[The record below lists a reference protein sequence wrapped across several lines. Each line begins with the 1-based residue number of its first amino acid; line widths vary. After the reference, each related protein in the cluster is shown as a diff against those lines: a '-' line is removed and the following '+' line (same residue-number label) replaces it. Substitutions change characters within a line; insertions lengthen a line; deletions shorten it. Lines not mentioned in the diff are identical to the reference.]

1 MARARNIK
9 PGFFRNE
16 ILAELDPL
24 ARLLFAGLWTIADR
38 AGRLEDRPKRIK
50 ADVLPYD
57 DGADIN
63 ALLDALAEKSFI
75 ARYKHG
81 AAQYIQILNFNKHQ
95 NPHKNEAE
103 STIPAYTDNPSDQ
116 PPESERTPS
125 DKAKPRATTGKTP
138 EHGTSTV
145 QAPESHSTNR
155 ADSLNPL
162 TDSGLLEERRARAR
176 EGGADAPPQPPQRT
190 PRQIASDRKHERRL
204 ALFGSYCRGIGLDP
218 DSEDA
223 TVGQQIAFRDL
234 KAIVN
239 QDAPS
244 PEDFE
249 RCVRYMAA
257 ESWRETPPSILQ
269 AVKGYSAWAAKG
281 KPDKPEPKNTNITPF
296 QNSQRKQ
303 GSGQSMSAYDLAD
316 YARELERQGK

>member
-57 DGADIN
+57 DGADID

-81 AAQYIQILNFNKHQ
+81 AARYIQIINFERHQ

-103 STIPAYTDNPSDQ
+103 SVIPAVTDTVSEPAPDGVRT
-116 PPESERTPS
+116 PPEAT
-125 DKAKPRATTGKTP
+125 KTRATTDKTP
-138 EHGTSTV
+138 KHQTSTV

-162 TDSGLLEERRARAR
+162 TDSGLLEERRAHAR
-176 EGGADAPPQPPQRT
+176 EADAPPQPPKPRT
-190 PRQIASDRKHERRL
+190 ARQLASDRQYERRL
-204 ALFGSYCRGIGLDP
+204 ALFASYCRGIGLDP
-218 DSEDA
+218 DSGDA
-223 TVGQQIAFRDL
+223 SVGRDIAFRDL

-239 QDAPS
+239 QDAPT
-244 PEDFE
+244 PADFE

-269 AVKGYSAWAAKG
+269 AVKGYSGWAAKG
-281 KPDKPEPKNTNITPF
+281 KPDKPESKTATVTPF
-296 QNSQRKQ
+296 HSNGRKRDPNDV
-303 GSGQSMSAYDLAD
+303 SASEWLDMVRKDAN
-316 YARELERQGK
+316 Q